1 MTLEEA
7 IDESITKILEI
18 NPDLTYT
25 EVYELCSDYLLKFNK
40 PTKEETKIKSLKKYL
55 SKFFEIDLF
64 ADEEPK
70 LEDIQLSM
78 SPLQS
83 IPKQYFQER
92 SWAKKDYIIKIHHL
106 DKQIWKTILFDD
118 ANLQLRF
125 GDEVALIW
133 KNGSWKSTLLK
144 MLIWKEES
152 WFWMIEIAD
161 WVKIWYLSQ
170 DLFWANDEHTVEEEM
185 RTCFPDIKLAM
196 ERLEEI
202 EKLLSMSSW
211 VQEPHP
217 APLLIGEGSHGV
229 VGEVSAQDSSSQA
242 PQNDSLLSSWT
253 QWRILGEEKNIQ
265 DYHSLL
271 EEKEKL
277 QDFLRKENGYQK
289 RWMQIEILKY
299 FWFSKAMLNFKI
311 KQLSWWEQTKL
322 QITRFLIQEVDLLL
336 LDEPTNH
343 LDIEWIFFLQRFC
356 ELWWKTLICISHDK
370 KFLNSCFNRV
380 VEISQRKLH
389 LYEWNY
395 SDYLRQ
401 KEKNLE
407 IQHKNYVAQQKYLQ
421 QQEKFITKFRYKSS
435 KAAQV
440 QSRIKML
447 DKLER
452 VEAPETESDPKKIN
466 FKLSQRL
473 PNLIMQIEWLIVWY
487 PWKELVT
494 LPNKIEITKEMH
506 IWIIWKNWIWKTT
519 LIKTILWQLQPLHWS
534 VKVHPDLR
542 IGSYSQVFDDLHPN
556 DTVIEA
562 VMWVGISYQDARA
575 FLWTLKID
583 VEKMDHKVSS
593 LSWWEMAKVAVTKML
608 LQKPHIIIMDE
619 PTNHL
624 DLGSKETIKM
634 MLEWFNWVTLIVS
647 HDRDFLEGTSNM
659 LWWIWDNRLTVFH
672 DLQRGFQELESSCR
686 KW

>member
-1 MTLEEA
+1 MTLEEV
-7 IDESITKILEI
+7 IDESITKILEL
-18 NPDLTYT
+18 NPDLTYA

-55 SKFFEIDLF
+55 GKFFEIDLF

-70 LEDIQLSM
+70 LEDIQPSM

-92 SWAKKDYIIKIHHL
+92 SRAKKDYIIKIHHL

-125 GDEVALIW
+125 WDEVALIW
-133 KNGSWKSTLLK
+133 KNGSGKSTLLK

-152 WFWMIEIAD
+152 GFWMIEIAD

-202 EKLLSMSSW
+202 EKLLINEQSD
-211 VQEPHP
+211 HHT
-217 APLLIGEGSHGV
+217 LI
-229 VGEVSAQDSSSQA
+229 
-242 PQNDSLLSSWT
+242 
-253 QWRILGEEKNIQ
+253 EEQ
-265 DYHSLL
+265 R
-271 EEKEKL
+271 KL

-322 QITRFLIQEVDLLL
+322 QIAKFLIQEVDLLL

-380 VEISQRKLH
+380 VEISQKKLH

-421 QQEKFITKFRYKSS
+421 QQEAFITRFRYKAT

-447 DKLER
+447 DKIER
-452 VEAPETESDPKKIN
+452 IEAPEIESDPKKIN

-473 PNLIMQIEWLIVWY
+473 PNLIMQIEWLTVWY

-542 IGSYSQVFDDLHPN
+542 IGSYSQVFDDLRPE

-608 LQKPHIIIMDE
+608 LRKPHIIIMDE

-634 MLEWFNWVTLIVS
+634 MLQWFNWVTLIVS
-647 HDRDFLEGTSNM
+647 HDRDFLEWTSNM
-659 LWWIWDNRLTVFH
+659 LWWIWDKRLIVFH
-672 DLQRGFQELESSCR
+672 DLQRGFQELESSCW
-686 KW
+686 KG

>member
-7 IDESITKILEI
+7 IDESITKILEL
-18 NPDLTYT
+18 NPDLTYA

-55 SKFFEIDLF
+55 GKFFEIDLF
-64 ADEEPK
+64 VDEEPK
-70 LEDIQLSM
+70 LEEIQPSM

-92 SWAKKDYIIKIHHL
+92 SRAKKDYIIKIHHL

-125 GDEVALIW
+125 WDEVALIW
-133 KNGSWKSTLLK
+133 KNWSGKSTLLK

-152 WFWMIEIAD
+152 GFWMIEIAN

-185 RTCFPDIKLAM
+185 KTCFPDIKLAM

-202 EKLLSMSSW
+202 EKLLTDWESD
-211 VQEPHP
+211 HH
-217 APLLIGEGSHGV
+217 ALI
-229 VGEVSAQDSSSQA
+229 
-242 PQNDSLLSSWT
+242 
-253 QWRILGEEKNIQ
+253 EEQ
-265 DYHSLL
+265 T
-271 EEKEKL
+271 KL
-277 QDFLRKENGYQK
+277 QDWLRKENGYQK

-322 QITRFLIQEVDLLL
+322 QIAKFLIQEVDLLL

-380 VEISQRKLH
+380 VEISQKKLH

-421 QQEKFITKFRYKSS
+421 QQEAFITKFRYKAS

-447 DKLER
+447 NKLDR
-452 VEAPETESDPKKIN
+452 VEAPEIESGLKKIN

-473 PNLIMQIEWLIVWY
+473 PNLIMQIEWLTVWY

-519 LIKTILWQLQPLHWS
+519 LIKTILGELQPLHWS
-534 VKVHPDLR
+534 VKVHPDLC

-634 MLEWFNWVTLIVS
+634 MLQWFNGVTLIVS
-647 HDRDFLEGTSNM
+647 HDRDFLEWTSNM
-659 LWWIWDNRLTVFH
+659 LWWIWNNRLTVFH
-672 DLQRGFQELESSCR
+672 DLQRWFQELESSCW

>member
-7 IDESITKILEI
+7 IDESITKILEL
-18 NPDLTYT
+18 NPDLTYA
-25 EVYELCSDYLLKFNK
+25 EVYELCSEYLLKFNK

-55 SKFFEIDLF
+55 GKFFEIDLF
-64 ADEEPK
+64 ADEEFK
-70 LEDIQLSM
+70 LEDIQPSM

-133 KNGSWKSTLLK
+133 KNGSGKSTLLK

-152 WFWMIEIAD
+152 WFWMIEIAS
-161 WVKIWYLSQ
+161 WVKIGYLSQ

-185 RTCFPDIKLAM
+185 KTCFPDVKLAM
-196 ERLEEI
+196 ERLGEI
-202 EKLLSMSSW
+202 EKLLVDGESD
-211 VQEPHP
+211 HH
-217 APLLIGEGSHGV
+217 ALI
-229 VGEVSAQDSSSQA
+229 
-242 PQNDSLLSSWT
+242 
-253 QWRILGEEKNIQ
+253 EEQ
-265 DYHSLL
+265 S
-271 EEKEKL
+271 KL
-277 QDFLRKENGYQK
+277 QDRLRKENGYQK

-322 QITRFLIQEVDLLL
+322 QIAKFLIQEVDLLL

-380 VEISQRKLH
+380 VEISQKKLY

-421 QQEKFITKFRYKSS
+421 QQEAFITKFRYKAS

-452 VEAPETESDPKKIN
+452 VEAPEIESDPKKIN

-473 PNLIMQIEWLIVWY
+473 PNLIMQIEWLTVWY
-487 PWKELVT
+487 LWKELVT

-556 DTVIEA
+556 DTVIDA
-562 VMWVGISYQDARA
+562 VMWVWISYQDARA

-593 LSWWEMAKVAVTKML
+593 LSWWEMAKVAVTRML

-634 MLEWFNWVTLIVS
+634 MLQWFNGVTLIVS
-647 HDRDFLEGTSNM
+647 HDRDFLEWTSNM
-659 LWWIWDNRLTVFH
+659 LWWIWNNRLTVFH
-672 DLQRGFQELESSCR
+672 DLQRWFQELESSCW
-686 KW
+686 KV

>member
-7 IDESITKILEI
+7 IDQSITEILKS
-18 NPDLTYT
+18 NPDLTYA

-70 LEDIQLSM
+70 LEDIQPSM

-92 SWAKKDYIIKIHHL
+92 SRAKKDYIIKIHHL

-133 KNGSWKSTLLK
+133 KNWSWKSTLLK
-144 MLIWKEES
+144 MLIWKEEA
-152 WFWMIEIAD
+152 WYWMIEIAN

-170 DLFWANDEHTVEEEM
+170 DLYRANDEHTVEEEM
-185 RTCFPDIKLAM
+185 KTCFPDIKLAM

-202 EKLLSMSSW
+202 DKLLKDNN
-211 VQEPHP
+211 VDHHT
-217 APLLIGEGSHGV
+217 LI
-229 VGEVSAQDSSSQA
+229 
-242 PQNDSLLSSWT
+242 
-253 QWRILGEEKNIQ
+253 EEQ
-265 DYHSLL
+265 T
-271 EEKEKL
+271 KL
-277 QDFLRKENGYQK
+277 QDQLRKENGYQK

-322 QITRFLIQEVDLLL
+322 QIAKFLIQEVDLLL

-380 VEISQRKLH
+380 VEISQKKLN

-401 KEKNLE
+401 KEKNIE

-421 QQEKFITKFRYKSS
+421 QQEAFITKFRYKAS

-447 DKLER
+447 DRIEKI
-452 VEAPETESDPKKIN
+452 EAPENESAPKKIN

-473 PNLIMQIEWLIVWY
+473 PNLIMQIEWLTVWY

-519 LIKTILWQLQPLHWS
+519 LIKTILGELQPLHWS
-534 VKVHPDLR
+534 VKVHPELR
-542 IGSYSQVFDDLHPN
+542 IGSYSQVFEDLHPT

-562 VMWVGISYQDARA
+562 IMWTWISYQDARA
-575 FLWTLKID
+575 FLWALQID

-593 LSWWEMAKVAVTKML
+593 LSWWEMAKVALTKML
-608 LQKPHIIIMDE
+608 LQRPHVIIMDE

-624 DLGSKETIKM
+624 DLWSKETIKM
-634 MLEWFNWVTLIVS
+634 MLQWFNGVTLIVS
-647 HDRDFLEGTSNM
+647 HDRDFLEWTSNM
-659 LWWIWDNRLTVFH
+659 LRWIRDNRLTVFH
-672 DLQRGFQELESSCR
+672 DLQKWFQELENSCR

>member
-1 MTLEEA
+1 MTLEEV
-7 IDESITKILEI
+7 IDQSITKILEI
-18 NPDLTYT
+18 NPDLTYA

-40 PTKEETKIKSLKKYL
+40 PTKEGTKIKSLKKYL

-64 ADEEPK
+64 AGEEPK
-70 LEDIQLSM
+70 FEDVQTSI

-133 KNGSWKSTLLK
+133 KNGSGKSTLLK

-152 WFWMIEIAD
+152 WYWMIEIAN
-161 WVKIWYLSQ
+161 WVKIGYLSQ
-170 DLFWANDEHTVEEEM
+170 DLFWANDEHTLEEEM
-185 RTCFPDIKLAM
+185 KTCFPDIKLAM

-202 EKLLSMSSW
+202 EKLLLDSASD
-211 VQEPHP
+211 HH
-217 APLLIGEGSHGV
+217 ALI
-229 VGEVSAQDSSSQA
+229 
-242 PQNDSLLSSWT
+242 
-253 QWRILGEEKNIQ
+253 EE
-265 DYHSLL
+265 
-271 EEKEKL
+271 ETKL
-277 QDFLRKENGYQK
+277 QGRLRKENGYQK

-322 QITRFLIQEVDLLL
+322 QIAKFLIQEVDLLL

-380 VEISQRKLH
+380 VEISQKKLN

-401 KEKNLE
+401 KEKNVE

-421 QQEKFITKFRYKSS
+421 QQEAFITKFRYKAS

-447 DKLER
+447 DKLDR
-452 VEAPETESDPKKIN
+452 IEAPENESAPKKIN

-473 PNLIMQIEWLIVWY
+473 PNLIMQIEWLTVWY

-519 LIKTILWQLQPLHWS
+519 LIKTILWEIQPLHWS
-534 VKVHPDLR
+534 IKIHPELR
-542 IGSYSQVFDDLHPN
+542 VWSYSQVFEDLHPT

-562 VMWVGISYQDARA
+562 IMWTWISYQDARA
-575 FLWTLKID
+575 FLWALQID

-593 LSWWEMAKVAVTKML
+593 LSWGEMAKVALTKML
-608 LQKPHIIIMDE
+608 LKRPHVIIMDE

-624 DLGSKETIKM
+624 DLWSKETIKM
-634 MLEWFNWVTLIVS
+634 MLQWFNGVTLIVS
-647 HDRDFLEGTSNM
+647 HDRDFLEWTSNM
-659 LWWIWDNRLTVFH
+659 LWWIWDNHLMVFH
-672 DLQRGFQELESSCR
+672 DLQRWFQELENSCW

>member
-1 MTLEEA
+1 MILEEA
-7 IDESITKILEI
+7 IDESITKILEL
-18 NPDLTYT
+18 NPDLTYA
-25 EVYELCSDYLLKFNK
+25 EVYGLCSDYLLKFNK

-55 SKFFEIDLF
+55 GKFFEIDLF
-64 ADEEPK
+64 TDEEPK
-70 LEDIQLSM
+70 LEDMQPSM

-92 SWAKKDYIIKIHHL
+92 SRAKKDYIIKIHHL

-125 GDEVALIW
+125 WDEVALIW
-133 KNGSWKSTLLK
+133 KNGSGKSTLLK

-152 WFWMIEIAD
+152 WFWMIEIAN

-170 DLFWANDEHTVEEEM
+170 DLFRANDEHTVEEEM
-185 RTCFPDIKLAM
+185 KTCFPDIKLAM

-202 EKLLSMSSW
+202 KQLLTDGESD
-211 VQEPHP
+211 HH
-217 APLLIGEGSHGV
+217 ALIGE
-229 VGEVSAQDSSSQA
+229 Q
-242 PQNDSLLSSWT
+242 T
-253 QWRILGEEKNIQ
+253 
-265 DYHSLL
+265 
-271 EEKEKL
+271 KL
-277 QDFLRKENGYQK
+277 QDRLRKENGYQK
-289 RWMQIEILKY
+289 RWMQVEILKY
-299 FWFSKAMLNFKI
+299 FWFSKSMLNFKI

-322 QITRFLIQEVDLLL
+322 QIAKFLIQEVDLLL

-380 VEISQRKLH
+380 VEISQKKLH

-395 SDYLRQ
+395 SDYLHQ

-421 QQEKFITKFRYKSS
+421 QQEAFITKFRYKAS

-447 DKLER
+447 DKLDR

-473 PNLIMQIEWLIVWY
+473 PNLIMQIEWLTVWY

-562 VMWVGISYQDARA
+562 VMWVWISYQDARA
-575 FLWTLKID
+575 FLGTLKID

-634 MLEWFNWVTLIVS
+634 MLQWFNGVTLIVS
-647 HDRDFLEGTSNM
+647 HDRDFLEWTSNM

-672 DLQRGFQELESSCR
+672 DLQRWFQELESSCW
-686 KW
+686 KG

>member
-7 IDESITKILEI
+7 IDESITKILEL
-18 NPDLTYT
+18 NPDLTYA
-25 EVYELCSDYLLKFNK
+25 EVYELCSEYLLKFNK

-55 SKFFEIDLF
+55 GKFFEIDLF

-70 LEDIQLSM
+70 LEDIQPSM

-152 WFWMIEIAD
+152 GFWMIEIAN

-170 DLFWANDEHTVEEEM
+170 ELFRANDEHTVEEEM
-185 RTCFPDIKLAM
+185 KTCFPDIKLAM

-202 EKLLSMSSW
+202 EKLLTNSESD
-211 VQEPHP
+211 HH
-217 APLLIGEGSHGV
+217 ALI
-229 VGEVSAQDSSSQA
+229 
-242 PQNDSLLSSWT
+242 
-253 QWRILGEEKNIQ
+253 EEQ
-265 DYHSLL
+265 S
-271 EEKEKL
+271 KL
-277 QDFLRKENGYQK
+277 QDRLRKENGYQK

-322 QITRFLIQEVDLLL
+322 QIAKFLIQEVDLLL

-380 VEISQRKLH
+380 VEISQKKLH

-421 QQEKFITKFRYKSS
+421 QQEAFITKFRYKAS

-447 DKLER
+447 DKLEK

-473 PNLIMQIEWLIVWY
+473 PNLIMQIEWLTVWY

-519 LIKTILWQLQPLHWS
+519 LVKTILWDLQPLHWS

-556 DTVIEA
+556 DTVIDA
-562 VMWVGISYQDARA
+562 VMWIWISYQDARA

-634 MLEWFNWVTLIVS
+634 MLQWFNGVTLIVS
-647 HDRDFLEGTSNM
+647 HDRDFLEWTSNM
-659 LWWIWDNRLTVFH
+659 LRWIWDNRLTVFH
-672 DLQRGFQELESSCR
+672 DLQRWFQELESSCW

>member
-7 IDESITKILEI
+7 IDQSITQILEL
-18 NPDLTYT
+18 NPDLTYA

-55 SKFFEIDLF
+55 SKFFELDLF
-64 ADEEPK
+64 ANDEPK
-70 LEDIQLSM
+70 LEDIQPSK

-133 KNGSWKSTLLK
+133 KNGSGKSTLLK

-152 WFWMIEIAD
+152 GFWMIEIAD
-161 WVKIWYLSQ
+161 WVKIGYLSQ

-185 RTCFPDIKLAM
+185 KTCFPGIKLAM
-196 ERLEEI
+196 ERLDEI
-202 EKLLSMSSW
+202 GKLLSDEQSD
-211 VQEPHP
+211 HH
-217 APLLIGEGSHGV
+217 ALIE
-229 VGEVSAQDSSSQA
+229 E
-242 PQNDSLLSSWT
+242 QN
-253 QWRILGEEKNIQ
+253 
-265 DYHSLL
+265 
-271 EEKEKL
+271 KL

-299 FWFSKAMLNFKI
+299 FWFSKAMLKFRI

-322 QITRFLIQEVDLLL
+322 QIAKFLIQEVDLLL

-380 VEISQRKLH
+380 VEISQKKLH

-421 QQEKFITKFRYKSS
+421 QQEAFITRFRYKAT

-447 DKLER
+447 DKIER
-452 VEAPETESDPKKIN
+452 IEAPEIESDPKKIN

-634 MLEWFNWVTLIVS
+634 MLEWFNGVTLIVS
-647 HDRDFLEGTSNM
+647 HDRDFLEWTSNM
-659 LWWIWDNRLTVFH
+659 LWWIWNKRLTVFH
-672 DLQRGFQELESSCR
+672 DLQRGFQELESSCW

>member
-7 IDESITKILEI
+7 IDESITKILEL
-18 NPDLTYT
+18 NPDLTYA
-25 EVYELCSDYLLKFNK
+25 EVYELCSEYLLKFNK

-55 SKFFEIDLF
+55 GKFFEVDLF
-64 ADEEPK
+64 MDEESK
-70 LEDIQLSM
+70 LEDIQPNM

-133 KNGSWKSTLLK
+133 KNGSGKSTLLK

-152 WFWMIEIAD
+152 GFWMIEIAS

-170 DLFWANDEHTVEEEM
+170 DLFRANDDHTVEEEM
-185 RTCFPDIKLAM
+185 KTCFPDIKLAM

-202 EKLLSMSSW
+202 ENLLVDGESD
-211 VQEPHP
+211 HH
-217 APLLIGEGSHGV
+217 ALI
-229 VGEVSAQDSSSQA
+229 
-242 PQNDSLLSSWT
+242 
-253 QWRILGEEKNIQ
+253 EEQI
-265 DYHSLL
+265 
-271 EEKEKL
+271 KL
-277 QDFLRKENGYQK
+277 QDWLRKENGYQK

-299 FWFSKAMLNFKI
+299 FWFSKSMLKFKI
-311 KQLSWWEQTKL
+311 KQLSWWEQTKF
-322 QITRFLIQEVDLLL
+322 QIAKFLIQEVDLLL

-380 VEISQRKLH
+380 VEISQKKLH

-421 QQEKFITKFRYKSS
+421 QQEKFITKFRYKAS

-452 VEAPETESDPKKIN
+452 VEAPEIESDPKKIN

-473 PNLIMQIEWLIVWY
+473 PNLIMQIEWLTVWY

-519 LIKTILWQLQPLHWS
+519 LIKTILWELQPLHWS

-542 IGSYSQVFDDLHPN
+542 IGSYSQVFDDLRPN

-562 VMWVGISYQDARA
+562 VMWVWISYQDARA

-593 LSWWEMAKVAVTKML
+593 LSWGEMAKVAVTKML
-608 LQKPHIIIMDE
+608 LQRPHIIIMDE

-634 MLEWFNWVTLIVS
+634 MLQWFNGVTLIVS
-647 HDRDFLEGTSNM
+647 HDRDFLEWTSNM
-659 LWWIWDNRLTVFH
+659 LRWIWNNRLTVFH
-672 DLQRGFQELESSCR
+672 DLQKWFQELESSCR
-686 KW
+686 KG

>member
-7 IDESITKILEI
+7 IDESITKILEL
-18 NPDLTYT
+18 NPDLTYA

-55 SKFFEIDLF
+55 SKFFEVDLF

-70 LEDIQLSM
+70 LEDIQPSM

-92 SWAKKDYIIKIHHL
+92 SRAKKDYIIKIHHL

-133 KNGSWKSTLLK
+133 KNGSGKSTFLK

-152 WFWMIEIAD
+152 GFWMIEIAN

-185 RTCFPDIKLAM
+185 KTCFPDIKLAM
-196 ERLEEI
+196 ERLDEI
-202 EKLLSMSSW
+202 EKLLVDEQSD
-211 VQEPHP
+211 HH
-217 APLLIGEGSHGV
+217 ALIE
-229 VGEVSAQDSSSQA
+229 E
-242 PQNDSLLSSWT
+242 QN
-253 QWRILGEEKNIQ
+253 
-265 DYHSLL
+265 
-271 EEKEKL
+271 KL
-277 QDFLRKENGYQK
+277 QDYLRKENGYQK

-322 QITRFLIQEVDLLL
+322 QIAKFLIQEVDLLL

-380 VEISQRKLH
+380 VEISQKKLN

-401 KEKNLE
+401 KEKNIE

-421 QQEKFITKFRYKSS
+421 QQEAFITKFRYKAS

-447 DKLER
+447 DRIEKIE
-452 VEAPETESDPKKIN
+452 EPENESAPKKIN

-473 PNLIMQIEWLIVWY
+473 PNLIMQIEWLTVWY
-487 PWKELVT
+487 PWKGLVT
-494 LPNKIEITKEMH
+494 LPNKIEITK
-506 IWIIWKNWIWKTT
+506 
-519 LIKTILWQLQPLHWS
+519 
-534 VKVHPDLR
+534 
-542 IGSYSQVFDDLHPN
+542 
-556 DTVIEA
+556 
-562 VMWVGISYQDARA
+562 
-575 FLWTLKID
+575 
-583 VEKMDHKVSS
+583 
-593 LSWWEMAKVAVTKML
+593 
-608 LQKPHIIIMDE
+608 
-619 PTNHL
+619 
-624 DLGSKETIKM
+624 
-634 MLEWFNWVTLIVS
+634 
-647 HDRDFLEGTSNM
+647 
-659 LWWIWDNRLTVFH
+659 
-672 DLQRGFQELESSCR
+672 
-686 KW
+686 

>member
-7 IDESITKILEI
+7 IDESITKILEL
-18 NPDLTYT
+18 NWDLTYA
-25 EVYELCSDYLLKFNK
+25 EVYELCADYLLKFNK

-55 SKFFEIDLF
+55 GKFFEIDLF
-64 ADEEPK
+64 ADDEPN
-70 LEDIQLSM
+70 LEDIQPNI

-92 SWAKKDYIIKIHHL
+92 VSAKKDYIIKIHHL

-133 KNGSWKSTLLK
+133 KNGSWKSTFLK

-152 WFWMIEIAD
+152 GFWMIEIAD

-170 DLFWANDEHTVEEEM
+170 ELFRANDEHTVEEEM
-185 RTCFPDIKLAM
+185 KTCFPDIKLAM
-196 ERLEEI
+196 ERLEET
-202 EKLLSMSSW
+202 EKLLDDKPPFDKGGAEW
-211 VQEPHP
+211 NE
-217 APLLIGEGSHGV
+217 AEGY
-229 VGEVSAQDSSSQA
+229 DSSLNI
-242 PQNDSLLSSWT
+242 PPLSPLAEGG
-253 QWRILGEEKNIQ
+253 QK

-271 EEKEKL
+271 GEKEKI
-277 QDFLRKENGYQK
+277 QDWLRKENGYQK

-322 QITRFLIQEVDLLL
+322 QIAKFLVQEVDLLL

-356 ELWWKTLICISHDK
+356 ELRGKTLICISHDK

-380 VEISQRKLH
+380 VEISQKKLH

-401 KEKNLE
+401 KEKNIE

-421 QQEKFITKFRYKSS
+421 QQEAFITKFRYKAS

-452 VEAPETESDPKKIN
+452 VEAPENESAPKKIN

-519 LIKTILWQLQPLHWS
+519 LIKTILGQISPLHWS
-534 VKVHPDLR
+534 VKIHPELR
-542 IGSYSQVFDDLHPN
+542 VGSYSQVFDDLHPN
-556 DTVIEA
+556 DSVIDA
-562 VMWVGISYQDARA
+562 IMWTGISYQDARA
-575 FLWTLKID
+575 FLWALQID
-583 VEKMDHKVSS
+583 VEKMNHKVSS
-593 LSWWEMAKVAVTKML
+593 LSWWEMAKVALTKML

-634 MLEWFNWVTLIVS
+634 MLEWFNGVTLIVS
-647 HDRDFLEGTSNM
+647 HDRDFLEWTSNM

-672 DLQRGFQELESSCR
+672 DLQRGFQELESSCW
-686 KW
+686 KGGIF

>member
-1 MTLEEA
+1 MTLEEV
-7 IDESITKILEI
+7 IDESITKILEL
-18 NPDLTYT
+18 NPDLTYA

-55 SKFFEIDLF
+55 GKFFEIDLF
-64 ADEEPK
+64 ADEELK
-70 LEDIQLSM
+70 LEDIQPSM

-92 SWAKKDYIIKIHHL
+92 SRAKKDYIIKIHHL

-125 GDEVALIW
+125 WDEVALIW

-152 WFWMIEIAD
+152 GFWMIEIAD

-170 DLFWANDEHTVEEEM
+170 DLFRANDEHTVEEEM
-185 RTCFPDIKLAM
+185 KTCFPDIKLAM
-196 ERLEEI
+196 KRLEEI
-202 EKLLSMSSW
+202 EKLLTDGESDH
-211 VQEPHP
+211 Q
-217 APLLIGEGSHGV
+217 ALIE
-229 VGEVSAQDSSSQA
+229 E
-242 PQNDSLLSSWT
+242 QN
-253 QWRILGEEKNIQ
+253 
-265 DYHSLL
+265 
-271 EEKEKL
+271 KL

-322 QITRFLIQEVDLLL
+322 QIAKFLIQEVDLLL

-380 VEISQRKLH
+380 VEISQKKLH

-473 PNLIMQIEWLIVWY
+473 PNLIMQIEWLTVWY

-593 LSWWEMAKVAVTKML
+593 LSWGEMAKVAVTKML

-634 MLEWFNWVTLIVS
+634 MLQWFNWVTLIVS
-647 HDRDFLEGTSNM
+647 HDRDFLEWTSNM
-659 LWWIWDNRLTVFH
+659 LWWIWDNRLTVFYFFFYMFCF
-672 DLQRGFQELESSCR
+672 RSFFNESNPNISFSISVIFIVNFVFYSYIAFEISNIR
-686 KW
+686 SWFYGE

>member
-1 MTLEEA
+1 MTLEEV

-55 SKFFEIDLF
+55 SKFFEVDLF
-64 ADEEPK
+64 ADDEPK
-70 LEDIQLSM
+70 FEDAQLSM

-125 GDEVALIW
+125 WDEVALIW

-152 WFWMIEIAD
+152 WYWMIEIANG
-161 WVKIWYLSQ
+161 VKIWYLSQ

-185 RTCFPDIKLAM
+185 KTCFPDIKLAM

-202 EKLLSMSSW
+202 EKLLVDNESD
-211 VQEPHP
+211 HH
-217 APLLIGEGSHGV
+217 ALIE
-229 VGEVSAQDSSSQA
+229 EQA
-242 PQNDSLLSSWT
+242 
-253 QWRILGEEKNIQ
+253 
-265 DYHSLL
+265 
-271 EEKEKL
+271 KL
-277 QDFLRKENGYQK
+277 QDWLRKENGYQK
-289 RWMQIEILKY
+289 WWMQIEILKY

-311 KQLSWWEQTKL
+311 KQLSWGEQTKL
-322 QITRFLIQEVDLLL
+322 QIAKFLIQEVDLLL

-380 VEISQRKLH
+380 VEISQKKLN

-401 KEKNLE
+401 KEKNIE

-421 QQEKFITKFRYKSS
+421 QQEAFITRFRYKAS

-447 DKLER
+447 DKLDRIE
-452 VEAPETESDPKKIN
+452 VPENESAPKKIN

-473 PNLIMQIEWLIVWY
+473 PNLIMQIEWLTVWY
-487 PWKELVT
+487 SWKELVT

-519 LIKTILWQLQPLHWS
+519 LIKTILGELQPLHWS
-534 VKVHPDLR
+534 IKIHPEIR
-542 IGSYSQVFDDLHPN
+542 VWSYSQVFEDLHPT

-562 VMWVGISYQDARA
+562 IMWTWISYQDARG
-575 FLWTLKID
+575 FLWALQID

-593 LSWWEMAKVAVTKML
+593 LSWWEMAKVALTKML
-608 LQKPHIIIMDE
+608 LQKPHVIIMDE

-624 DLGSKETIKM
+624 DLWSKETIKM
-634 MLEWFNWVTLIVS
+634 MLQWFNGVTLIVS
-647 HDRDFLEGTSNM
+647 HDRDFLEWTSNM

-672 DLQRGFQELESSCR
+672 DLQRWFQELESSCW

>member
-1 MTLEEA
+1 MTIEEV

-18 NPDLTYT
+18 NPDLTYA

-55 SKFFEIDLF
+55 GKFFEIDLF
-64 ADEEPK
+64 VDEEPK
-70 LEDIQLSM
+70 LEDIQPSM

-92 SWAKKDYIIKIHHL
+92 SRAKKDYIIKIHHL

-133 KNGSWKSTLLK
+133 KNWSWKSTLLK

-152 WFWMIEIAD
+152 GFWMIEIAD

-170 DLFWANDEHTVEEEM
+170 DLFRANDEHTVEEEM
-185 RTCFPDIKLAM
+185 KTCFPDIKLAM
-196 ERLEEI
+196 ERLQEI
-202 EKLLSMSSW
+202 EKLLLDSDSD
-211 VQEPHP
+211 HH
-217 APLLIGEGSHGV
+217 ALIE
-229 VGEVSAQDSSSQA
+229 EQA
-242 PQNDSLLSSWT
+242 
-253 QWRILGEEKNIQ
+253 
-265 DYHSLL
+265 
-271 EEKEKL
+271 KL
-277 QDFLRKENGYQK
+277 QDQLRKENGYQK

-322 QITRFLIQEVDLLL
+322 QIAKFLIQEVDLLL

-370 KFLNSCFNRV
+370 KF
-380 VEISQRKLH
+380 
-389 LYEWNY
+389 YEWNY

-401 KEKNLE
+401 KEKKLE

-447 DKLER
+447 DNLER
-452 VEAPETESDPKKIN
+452 VEAPETETDPKKIN

-473 PNLIMQIEWLIVWY
+473 PNLIMQIEWLTVWY
-487 PWKELVT
+487 PGKELVT

-519 LIKTILWQLQPLHWS
+519 LIKTILWQLQPLHWL

-593 LSWWEMAKVAVTKML
+593 LSWGEMAKVAVTKML

-634 MLEWFNWVTLIVS
+634 MLQWFNWVTLIVS
-647 HDRDFLEGTSNM
+647 HDRDFLEWTSNM
-659 LWWIWDNRLTVFH
+659 LWWMWDNRLTVFH
-672 DLQRGFQELESSCR
+672 DLHRWFQELESSCR
-686 KW
+686 KG

>member
-7 IDESITKILEI
+7 IDESITKILEL
-18 NPDLTYT
+18 NPDLTYA
-25 EVYELCSDYLLKFNK
+25 EVYELCSEYLLKFNK

-55 SKFFEIDLF
+55 GKFFEVDLF
-64 ADEEPK
+64 MDEESK
-70 LEDIQLSM
+70 LEDIQPNM

-133 KNGSWKSTLLK
+133 KNGSGKSTLLK

-152 WFWMIEIAD
+152 GFWMIEIAS

-170 DLFWANDEHTVEEEM
+170 DLFRANDDHTVEEEM
-185 RTCFPDIKLAM
+185 KTCFPDIKLAM

-202 EKLLSMSSW
+202 ENLLVDGESD
-211 VQEPHP
+211 HH
-217 APLLIGEGSHGV
+217 ALI
-229 VGEVSAQDSSSQA
+229 
-242 PQNDSLLSSWT
+242 
-253 QWRILGEEKNIQ
+253 EEQI
-265 DYHSLL
+265 
-271 EEKEKL
+271 KL
-277 QDFLRKENGYQK
+277 QDWLRKENGYQK

-299 FWFSKAMLNFKI
+299 FWFSKSMLKFKI

-322 QITRFLIQEVDLLL
+322 QIAKFLIQEVDLLL

-380 VEISQRKLH
+380 VEISQKKLH

-452 VEAPETESDPKKIN
+452 VEAPEVESDPKKIN

-473 PNLIMQIEWLIVWY
+473 PNLIMQIEWLTVWY

-519 LIKTILWQLQPLHWS
+519 LVKTILGQIAPLHWS
-534 VKVHPDLR
+534 IKVHPDLR
-542 IGSYSQVFDDLHPN
+542 IGSYSQVFDDLRPN

-583 VEKMDHKVSS
+583 VEKMNHKISS

-634 MLEWFNWVTLIVS
+634 MLAWFNGVTLIVS
-647 HDRDFLEGTSNM
+647 HDRDFLEWTSNM
-659 LWWIWDNRLTVFH
+659 LNM
-672 DLQRGFQELESSCR
+672 E
-686 KW
+686 

>member
-7 IDESITKILEI
+7 IDESITKILEL
-18 NPDLTYT
+18 NPDLTYA

-55 SKFFEIDLF
+55 SKFFEIDLLVS
-64 ADEEPK
+64 EELK
-70 LEDIQLSM
+70 FEDIQPSI

-133 KNGSWKSTLLK
+133 KNGSGKSTLLK

-185 RTCFPDIKLAM
+185 KTCFPDIKLAM

-202 EKLLSMSSW
+202 EKLLIDGKSD
-211 VQEPHP
+211 HH
-217 APLLIGEGSHGV
+217 ALIE
-229 VGEVSAQDSSSQA
+229 E
-242 PQNDSLLSSWT
+242 QN
-253 QWRILGEEKNIQ
+253 
-265 DYHSLL
+265 
-271 EEKEKL
+271 KL

-311 KQLSWWEQTKL
+311 KQLSWGEQTKL
-322 QITRFLIQEVDLLL
+322 QIAKFLIQEVDLLL

-380 VEISQRKLH
+380 VEISQKKLH

-395 SDYLRQ
+395 SNYLHQ

-473 PNLIMQIEWLIVWY
+473 PNLIMQIEWLTVWY
-487 PWKELVT
+487 PGKELVT

-519 LIKTILWQLQPLHWS
+519 LVKTILWQLQPLHWS

-562 VMWVGISYQDARA
+562 VMWVWISYQDARA

-634 MLEWFNWVTLIVS
+634 MLQWFNWVTLIVS
-647 HDRDFLEGTSNM
+647 HDRDFLEWTSNM

-672 DLQRGFQELESSCR
+672 DLQRWFQ
-686 KW
+686 

>member
-1 MTLEEA
+1 MTLEEV
-7 IDESITKILEI
+7 IDESITKILEL
-18 NPDLTYT
+18 NPDLTYA

-64 ADEEPK
+64 EDETPK
-70 LEDIQLSM
+70 LEDIQPNI

-106 DKQIWKTILFDD
+106 DKQIWKTVLFDD

-125 GDEVALIW
+125 WDEVALIW
-133 KNGSWKSTLLK
+133 KNWSGKSTFLK

-152 WFWMIEIAD
+152 WYGMIEIAN

-185 RTCFPDIKLAM
+185 KTCFPDIKLAM

-202 EKLLSMSSW
+202 EKLLLDSNSD
-211 VQEPHP
+211 HH
-217 APLLIGEGSHGV
+217 ALI
-229 VGEVSAQDSSSQA
+229 
-242 PQNDSLLSSWT
+242 
-253 QWRILGEEKNIQ
+253 EEQ
-265 DYHSLL
+265 TR
-271 EEKEKL
+271 L
-277 QDFLRKENGYQK
+277 QDWLRKENGYQK
-289 RWMQIEILKY
+289 RWMQVEILKY

-322 QITRFLIQEVDLLL
+322 QIAKFLIQEVDLLL

-380 VEISQRKLH
+380 VEISQKKLN

-401 KEKNLE
+401 KEKNIE
-407 IQHKNYVAQQKYLQ
+407 IQHKNFVAQQKYLQ
-421 QQEKFITKFRYKSS
+421 QQEAFITKFRYKAS

-447 DKLER
+447 DKLDR
-452 VEAPETESDPKKIN
+452 IEAPENESAPKKIN

-473 PNLIMQIEWLIVWY
+473 PNLIMQIEWLTVWY
-487 PWKELVT
+487 PWKELVN

-519 LIKTILWQLQPLHWS
+519 LIKTILWELQPLHWS
-534 VKVHPDLR
+534 VKIHPELR
-542 IGSYSQVFDDLHPN
+542 IWSYSQVFEDLHPM

-562 VMWVGISYQDARA
+562 IMWTWISYQDARA
-575 FLWTLKID
+575 FLWALQID

-593 LSWWEMAKVAVTKML
+593 LSWWEMAKVALTKML
-608 LQKPHIIIMDE
+608 LQKPHVIIMDE

-624 DLGSKETIKM
+624 DLWSKETIKM
-634 MLEWFNWVTLIVS
+634 MLQWFNGVTLIVS
-647 HDRDFLEGTSNM
+647 HDRDFLEWTSNM
-659 LWWIWDNRLTVFH
+659 LWWIWDNHLTVFH
-672 DLQRGFQELESSCR
+672 DLQRWFQELESSCW

>member
-7 IDESITKILEI
+7 IDESITKILEL

-70 LEDIQLSM
+70 LEDIQPSM

-92 SWAKKDYIIKIHHL
+92 SRAKKDYIIKIHHL

-133 KNGSWKSTLLK
+133 KNGSGKSTLLK

-152 WFWMIEIAD
+152 GFWMIEIAD

-185 RTCFPDIKLAM
+185 KTCFPDIKLAM
-196 ERLEEI
+196 ERLDEI
-202 EKLLSMSSW
+202 EKLLIDGESDHH
-211 VQEPHP
+211 V
-217 APLLIGEGSHGV
+217 LIE
-229 VGEVSAQDSSSQA
+229 E
-242 PQNDSLLSSWT
+242 QN
-253 QWRILGEEKNIQ
+253 
-265 DYHSLL
+265 
-271 EEKEKL
+271 KL

-299 FWFSKAMLNFKI
+299 FWFSKAMLNFRI

-322 QITRFLIQEVDLLL
+322 QIAKFLIQEVDLLL

-380 VEISQRKLH
+380 VEISQKKLH

-421 QQEKFITKFRYKSS
+421 QQEAFITKFRYKAS

-447 DKLER
+447 DKIER
-452 VEAPETESDPKKIN
+452 IEAPEIESDPKKIN

-473 PNLIMQIEWLIVWY
+473 PNLIMQIEWLTVWY

-519 LIKTILWQLQPLHWS
+519 LIKTILGQISPLHWS
-534 VKVHPDLR
+534 VKVHPELR

-593 LSWWEMAKVAVTKML
+593 LSWGEMAKVAVTKML

-647 HDRDFLEGTSNM
+647 HDRDFLEWTSNM

-672 DLQRGFQELESSCR
+672 DLQRGFQELESSCW

>member
-7 IDESITKILEI
+7 IDESITKILEL

-70 LEDIQLSM
+70 LEDIQPSM

-133 KNGSWKSTLLK
+133 KNGSGKSTLLK

-185 RTCFPDIKLAM
+185 KTCFPDIKLAM

-202 EKLLSMSSW
+202 EKLLIDGESD
-211 VQEPHP
+211 HH
-217 APLLIGEGSHGV
+217 ALIE
-229 VGEVSAQDSSSQA
+229 E
-242 PQNDSLLSSWT
+242 QN
-253 QWRILGEEKNIQ
+253 
-265 DYHSLL
+265 
-271 EEKEKL
+271 KL

-311 KQLSWWEQTKL
+311 KQLSWGEQTKL
-322 QITRFLIQEVDLLL
+322 QIAKFLIQEVDLLL

-380 VEISQRKLH
+380 VEISQKKLH

-473 PNLIMQIEWLIVWY
+473 PNLIMQIEWLTVWY
-487 PWKELVT
+487 PGKELVT

-519 LIKTILWQLQPLHWS
+519 LVKTILWQLQPLHWS

-562 VMWVGISYQDARA
+562 VMWVWISYQDARV

-634 MLEWFNWVTLIVS
+634 MLQWFNWVTLIVS
-647 HDRDFLEGTSNM
+647 HDRDFLEWTSNM

-672 DLQRGFQELESSCR
+672 DLQRWFQELESSCW
-686 KW
+686 KG

>member
-7 IDESITKILEI
+7 IDESITKILEL
-18 NPDLTYT
+18 NPDLTYA
-25 EVYELCSDYLLKFNK
+25 EVYELCSEYLLKFNK

-55 SKFFEIDLF
+55 GKFFEIDLF

-70 LEDIQLSM
+70 LEDIQPSM

-152 WFWMIEIAD
+152 GFWMIEIAN

-170 DLFWANDEHTVEEEM
+170 ELFRANDEHTVEEEM
-185 RTCFPDIKLAM
+185 KTCFPDIKLAM

-202 EKLLSMSSW
+202 EKLLTDGESD
-211 VQEPHP
+211 HH
-217 APLLIGEGSHGV
+217 ALI
-229 VGEVSAQDSSSQA
+229 
-242 PQNDSLLSSWT
+242 
-253 QWRILGEEKNIQ
+253 EEQ
-265 DYHSLL
+265 T
-271 EEKEKL
+271 KL
-277 QDFLRKENGYQK
+277 QDRLRKENGYQK

-322 QITRFLIQEVDLLL
+322 QIAKFLIQEVDLLL

-380 VEISQRKLH
+380 VEISQKKLH

-421 QQEKFITKFRYKSS
+421 QQEAFITKFRYKAS

-447 DKLER
+447 DKLEK

-473 PNLIMQIEWLIVWY
+473 PNLIMQIEWLTVWY

-519 LIKTILWQLQPLHWS
+519 LVKTILWDLQPLHWS

-556 DTVIEA
+556 DTVIDA
-562 VMWVGISYQDARA
+562 VMWIWISYQDARA

-634 MLEWFNWVTLIVS
+634 MLQWFNGVTLIVS
-647 HDRDFLEGTSNM
+647 HDRDFLEWTSNM

-672 DLQRGFQELESSCR
+672 DLQRWFQELESSCW
-686 KW
+686 KG

>member
-7 IDESITKILEI
+7 IDESITKILEA
-18 NPDLTYT
+18 NPDLTYA

-55 SKFFEIDLF
+55 GKFFEIDLF

-70 LEDIQLSM
+70 LEDIQPSM

-125 GDEVALIW
+125 WDEVALIW
-133 KNGSWKSTLLK
+133 KNGSGKSTLLK

-152 WFWMIEIAD
+152 GFWMIEIAS

-170 DLFWANDEHTVEEEM
+170 ELFWANDEHTVEEEM
-185 RTCFPDIKLAM
+185 KTCFPDIKLAM
-196 ERLEEI
+196 GRLGEI
-202 EKLLSMSSW
+202 EKLLVDGKSD
-211 VQEPHP
+211 HH
-217 APLLIGEGSHGV
+217 ALI
-229 VGEVSAQDSSSQA
+229 
-242 PQNDSLLSSWT
+242 
-253 QWRILGEEKNIQ
+253 EEQ
-265 DYHSLL
+265 S
-271 EEKEKL
+271 KL
-277 QDFLRKENGYQK
+277 QDRLRKENGYQK

-322 QITRFLIQEVDLLL
+322 QIAKFLIQEVDLLL

-380 VEISQRKLH
+380 VEISQKKLH

-407 IQHKNYVAQQKYLQ
+407 IQHKNYVAQQKYLK
-421 QQEKFITKFRYKSS
+421 QQEIFITKFRYKAS

-447 DKLER
+447 DKLDR

-473 PNLIMQIEWLIVWY
+473 PNLIMQIEWLTVWY

-556 DTVIEA
+556 DTVIDA

-634 MLEWFNWVTLIVS
+634 MLQWFNGVTLIVS
-647 HDRDFLEGTSNM
+647 HDRDFLEWTSNM

-672 DLQRGFQELESSCR
+672 DLQRWFQELESSCW
-686 KW
+686 KG

>member
-1 MTLEEA
+1 MNLEEA
-7 IDESITKILEI
+7 IDESITKILEL
-18 NPDLTYT
+18 NPDLTYAD
-25 EVYELCSDYLLKFNK
+25 VYELCSDYLLKFNK

-55 SKFFEIDLF
+55 GKFFEIDLF
-64 ADEEPK
+64 ANEEPK
-70 LEDIQLSM
+70 LEDIQPSM

-92 SWAKKDYIIKIHHL
+92 SRAKKDYIIKIHHL

-152 WFWMIEIAD
+152 GFWMIEIVD
-161 WVKIWYLSQ
+161 WVKIGYLSQ

-185 RTCFPDIKLAM
+185 KTCFPDIKLAM

-202 EKLLSMSSW
+202 ENILNQPLSPS
-211 VQEPHP
+211 
-217 APLLIGEGSHGV
+217 
-229 VGEVSAQDSSSQA
+229 DSSPNREQNFSPLWEGVSQS
-242 PQNDSLLSSWT
+242 DEGVT
-253 QWRILGEEKNIQ
+253 IQ
-265 DYHSLL
+265 KDYHSLL
-271 EEKEKL
+271 EERDRI
-277 QDFLRKENGYQK
+277 QDRLRKENGYQK

-322 QITRFLIQEVDLLL
+322 QIAKFLIQEVDLLL

-380 VEISQRKLH
+380 VEISQKKLH

-421 QQEKFITKFRYKSS
+421 QQEAFITRFRYKAT

-447 DKLER
+447 DKIER
-452 VEAPETESDPKKIN
+452 IEAPETESDPKKIN

-473 PNLIMQIEWLIVWY
+473 PNLIMQIEWLTVWY

-534 VKVHPDLR
+534 VKVHQDLR

-593 LSWWEMAKVAVTKML
+593 LSWGEMAKVAVTKML

-634 MLEWFNWVTLIVS
+634 MLQWFNGVTLIVS
-647 HDRDFLEGTSNM
+647 HDRDFLEWTSNM
-659 LWWIWDNRLTVFH
+659 LRWIWNNHLNVFH
-672 DLQRGFQELESSCR
+672 DLQRGFQELESSCW
-686 KW
+686 KG

>member
-7 IDESITKILEI
+7 IDESITKILEL
-18 NPDLTYT
+18 NPDLTYA
-25 EVYELCSDYLLKFNK
+25 EVYELCSEYLLKFNK

-55 SKFFEIDLF
+55 GKFFEVDLF
-64 ADEEPK
+64 MDEESK
-70 LEDIQLSM
+70 LEDIQPNM

-133 KNGSWKSTLLK
+133 KNGSGKSTLLK

-152 WFWMIEIAD
+152 GFWMIEIAS

-170 DLFWANDEHTVEEEM
+170 DLFRANDDHTVEEEM
-185 RTCFPDIKLAM
+185 KTCFPDIKLAM

-202 EKLLSMSSW
+202 ENLLVDGESD
-211 VQEPHP
+211 HH
-217 APLLIGEGSHGV
+217 ALI
-229 VGEVSAQDSSSQA
+229 
-242 PQNDSLLSSWT
+242 
-253 QWRILGEEKNIQ
+253 EEQI
-265 DYHSLL
+265 
-271 EEKEKL
+271 KL
-277 QDFLRKENGYQK
+277 QDWLRKENGYQK

-299 FWFSKAMLNFKI
+299 FWFSKSMLKFKI

-322 QITRFLIQEVDLLL
+322 QIAKFLIQEVDLLL

-380 VEISQRKLH
+380 VEISQKKLH

-421 QQEKFITKFRYKSS
+421 QQEKFITKFRYKAS

-452 VEAPETESDPKKIN
+452 VEAPEVESDPKKIN

-473 PNLIMQIEWLIVWY
+473 PNLIMQIEWLTVWY

-519 LIKTILWQLQPLHWS
+519 LIKTILWELQPLHWS

-542 IGSYSQVFDDLHPN
+542 IGSYSQVFDDLRPN

-562 VMWVGISYQDARA
+562 VMWVWISYQDARA

-593 LSWWEMAKVAVTKML
+593 LSWGEMAKVAVTKML
-608 LQKPHIIIMDE
+608 LQRPHIIIMDE

-634 MLEWFNWVTLIVS
+634 MLQWFNGVTLIVS
-647 HDRDFLEGTSNM
+647 HDRDFLEWTSNM
-659 LWWIWDNRLTVFH
+659 LRWIWNNRLTVFH
-672 DLQRGFQELESSCR
+672 DLQKWFQELESSCR
-686 KW
+686 KG

>member
-1 MTLEEA
+1 MTLEEV
-7 IDESITKILEI
+7 IDESITKILEL

-55 SKFFEIDLF
+55 GKFFEIDLF

-70 LEDIQLSM
+70 LEDIQHSI

-125 GDEVALIW
+125 WDEVALIW

-144 MLIWKEES
+144 MLIGKEES
-152 WFWMIEIAD
+152 WYGMIEID
-161 WVKIWYLSQ
+161 KDVKIWYLSQ
-170 DLFWANDEHTVEEEM
+170 DLFWANDEHTVEQEM
-185 RTCFPDIKLAM
+185 KTCFPDIKLAM

-202 EKLLSMSSW
+202 EKLLIDEKSD
-211 VQEPHP
+211 HH
-217 APLLIGEGSHGV
+217 ALIE
-229 VGEVSAQDSSSQA
+229 EQA
-242 PQNDSLLSSWT
+242 
-253 QWRILGEEKNIQ
+253 
-265 DYHSLL
+265 
-271 EEKEKL
+271 KL
-277 QDFLRKENGYQK
+277 QDWLRKENGYQK
-289 RWMQIEILKY
+289 WWMQIEILKY

-322 QITRFLIQEVDLLL
+322 QIAKFLIQEVDLLL

-380 VEISQRKLH
+380 VEISQKKLN

-401 KEKNLE
+401 KEKNVE

-421 QQEKFITKFRYKSS
+421 QQEAFITKFRYKAS

-447 DKLER
+447 DKLDR
-452 VEAPETESDPKKIN
+452 IEAPENESAPKKIN

-473 PNLIMQIEWLIVWY
+473 PNLIMQIEWLTVWY
-487 PWKELVT
+487 PWKELVS

-506 IWIIWKNWIWKTT
+506 IGIIWKNWIWKTT
-519 LIKTILWQLQPLHWS
+519 LIKTILGELQPLHWS
-534 VKVHPDLR
+534 VKVHPEIR
-542 IGSYSQVFDDLHPN
+542 VWSYSQVFEDLHPT
-556 DTVIEA
+556 DTIIEA
-562 VMWVGISYQDARA
+562 IMWTWISYQDARA
-575 FLWTLKID
+575 FLWALQID

-593 LSWWEMAKVAVTKML
+593 LSWWEMAKVALTKML
-608 LQKPHIIIMDE
+608 LRRPHVIIMDE

-624 DLGSKETIKM
+624 DLWSKETIKM
-634 MLEWFNWVTLIVS
+634 MLQWFNWVTLIVS
-647 HDRDFLEGTSNM
+647 HDRDFLEWTSNM
-659 LWWIWDNRLTVFH
+659 LWWIWDNHLTVFH
-672 DLQRGFQELESSCR
+672 DLQRGFQELEASCW

>member
-1 MTLEEA
+1 MALEEA
-7 IDESITKILEI
+7 IDESITKILEL
-18 NPDLTYT
+18 NPDLTYA
-25 EVYELCSDYLLKFNK
+25 EVYELCSEYLLKFNK

-55 SKFFEIDLF
+55 GKFFEVDLF
-64 ADEEPK
+64 MDEESK
-70 LEDIQLSM
+70 LEDIQPNM

-133 KNGSWKSTLLK
+133 KNGSGKSTLLK

-152 WFWMIEIAD
+152 GFWMIEIAS

-170 DLFWANDEHTVEEEM
+170 DLFRANDDHTVEEEM
-185 RTCFPDIKLAM
+185 KTCFPDIKLAM

-202 EKLLSMSSW
+202 ENLLVDGESD
-211 VQEPHP
+211 HH
-217 APLLIGEGSHGV
+217 ALI
-229 VGEVSAQDSSSQA
+229 
-242 PQNDSLLSSWT
+242 
-253 QWRILGEEKNIQ
+253 EEQI
-265 DYHSLL
+265 
-271 EEKEKL
+271 KL
-277 QDFLRKENGYQK
+277 QDWLRKENGYQK

-299 FWFSKAMLNFKI
+299 FWFSKSMLKFKI

-322 QITRFLIQEVDLLL
+322 QIAKFLIQEVDLLL

-380 VEISQRKLH
+380 VEISQKKLH

-421 QQEKFITKFRYKSS
+421 QQEKFITKFRYKAS

-452 VEAPETESDPKKIN
+452 VEAPEIESDPKKIN

-473 PNLIMQIEWLIVWY
+473 PNLIMQIEWLTVWY

-519 LIKTILWQLQPLHWS
+519 LIKTILWELQPLHWS

-542 IGSYSQVFDDLHPN
+542 IGSYSQVFDDLRPN
-556 DTVIEA
+556 DMVIEA
-562 VMWVGISYQDARA
+562 VMWVWISYQDARA

-593 LSWWEMAKVAVTKML
+593 LSWGEMAKVAVTKML
-608 LQKPHIIIMDE
+608 LQRPHIIIMDE

-634 MLEWFNWVTLIVS
+634 MLQWFNGVTLIVS
-647 HDRDFLEGTSNM
+647 HDRDFLEWTSNM
-659 LWWIWDNRLTVFH
+659 LRWIWNNRLTVFH
-672 DLQRGFQELESSCR
+672 DLQKWFQELESSCR
-686 KW
+686 KG

>member
-7 IDESITKILEI
+7 IDESITKILEL
-18 NPDLTYT
+18 NPDLTYA
-25 EVYELCSDYLLKFNK
+25 EVYELCSEYLLKFNK

-55 SKFFEIDLF
+55 GKFFEVDLF
-64 ADEEPK
+64 MDEESK
-70 LEDIQLSM
+70 LEDIQPNM

-133 KNGSWKSTLLK
+133 KNGSGKSTLLK

-152 WFWMIEIAD
+152 GFWMIEIAS

-170 DLFWANDEHTVEEEM
+170 DLFRANDDHTVEEEM
-185 RTCFPDIKLAM
+185 KTCFPDIKLAM

-202 EKLLSMSSW
+202 ENLL
-211 VQEPHP
+211 VDGEPDHH
-217 APLLIGEGSHGV
+217 ALI
-229 VGEVSAQDSSSQA
+229 
-242 PQNDSLLSSWT
+242 
-253 QWRILGEEKNIQ
+253 EEQI
-265 DYHSLL
+265 
-271 EEKEKL
+271 KL
-277 QDFLRKENGYQK
+277 QDWLRKENGYQK

-299 FWFSKAMLNFKI
+299 FWFSKSMLKFKI

-322 QITRFLIQEVDLLL
+322 QIAKFLIQEVDLLL

-380 VEISQRKLH
+380 VEISQKKLH

-421 QQEKFITKFRYKSS
+421 QQEKFITKFRYKAS

-452 VEAPETESDPKKIN
+452 VEAPEVESDPKKIN

-473 PNLIMQIEWLIVWY
+473 PNLIMQIEWLTVWY

-519 LIKTILWQLQPLHWS
+519 LIKTILWELQPLHWS

-542 IGSYSQVFDDLHPN
+542 IGSYSQVFDDLRPN

-562 VMWVGISYQDARA
+562 VMWVWISYQDARA

-593 LSWWEMAKVAVTKML
+593 LSWGEMAKVAVTKML
-608 LQKPHIIIMDE
+608 LQRPHIIIMDE

-634 MLEWFNWVTLIVS
+634 MLQWFNGVTLIVS
-647 HDRDFLEGTSNM
+647 HDRDFLEWTSNM
-659 LWWIWDNRLTVFH
+659 LRWIWNNRLTVFH
-672 DLQRGFQELESSCR
+672 DLQKWFQELESSCR
-686 KW
+686 KG

>member
-1 MTLEEA
+1 MTLEEV
-7 IDESITKILEI
+7 IDESITKILEL
-18 NPDLTYT
+18 NPDLTYA

-55 SKFFEIDLF
+55 GKFFEIDLF
-64 ADEEPK
+64 VDEEPK
-70 LEDIQLSM
+70 LEDIQHSM

-133 KNGSWKSTLLK
+133 KNGSGKSTLLK

-152 WFWMIEIAD
+152 GFWMIEIAD

-170 DLFWANDEHTVEEEM
+170 DLFRANDEHTVEEEM

-202 EKLLSMSSW
+202 EKLLIDESFRTSVSE
-211 VQEPHP
+211 VKNPVK
-217 APLLIGEGSHGV
+217 IGETPM
-229 VGEVSAQDSSSQA
+229 DSSLRSEWQF
-242 PQNDSLLSSWT
+242 T
-253 QWRILGEEKNIQ
+253 Q

-271 EEKEKL
+271 EEREKL
-277 QDFLRKENGYQK
+277 QDRLRKENGYQK

-311 KQLSWWEQTKL
+311 KQLSWGEQTKL
-322 QITRFLIQEVDLLL
+322 QIAKFLIQEVDLLL

-380 VEISQRKLH
+380 VEISQKKLH

-473 PNLIMQIEWLIVWY
+473 PNLIMQIEWLTVWY

-624 DLGSKETIKM
+624 DLWSKETIKM
-634 MLEWFNWVTLIVS
+634 MLQWFNWVTLIVS
-647 HDRDFLEGTSNM
+647 HDRDFLEWTSNM

-672 DLQRGFQELESSCR
+672 DLQRWFQELESSCW
-686 KW
+686 KG

>member
-1 MTLEEA
+1 MTLEEV
-7 IDESITKILEI
+7 IDQSITQILEL
-18 NPDLTYT
+18 NPDLTYA
-25 EVYELCSDYLLKFNK
+25 EVYQLCSDYLLKFNK

-70 LEDIQLSM
+70 LEDVQPSM

-125 GDEVALIW
+125 WDEVALIW

-152 WFWMIEIAD
+152 GFWMIEIAD

-170 DLFWANDEHTVEEEM
+170 DLFRANDEHTVEDEM
-185 RTCFPDIKLAM
+185 KTCFPDIKLAM

-202 EKLLSMSSW
+202 EKLLFDSNSD
-211 VQEPHP
+211 HH
-217 APLLIGEGSHGV
+217 ALI
-229 VGEVSAQDSSSQA
+229 
-242 PQNDSLLSSWT
+242 
-253 QWRILGEEKNIQ
+253 EEQ
-265 DYHSLL
+265 R
-271 EEKEKL
+271 KL
-277 QDFLRKENGYQK
+277 QDWLRKENGYQK

-322 QITRFLIQEVDLLL
+322 QIAKFLIQEVDLLL

-380 VEISQRKLH
+380 IEISQKKLH

-395 SDYLRQ
+395 SNYLRQ
-401 KEKNLE
+401 KEKNIE

-452 VEAPETESDPKKIN
+452 VEAPEIESDPKKIN

-473 PNLIMQIEWLIVWY
+473 PNLIMQIEWLTVWY

-506 IWIIWKNWIWKTT
+506 IWIIGKNWIWKTT
-519 LIKTILWQLQPLHWS
+519 LIKTILWELQPLHWL
-534 VKVHPDLR
+534 VKIHPELR
-542 IGSYSQVFDDLHPN
+542 VWSYSQVFEDLHPM

-562 VMWVGISYQDARA
+562 IMWTWISYQDARA
-575 FLWTLKID
+575 FLWALQID

-593 LSWWEMAKVAVTKML
+593 LSWWEMAKVALTKML
-608 LQKPHIIIMDE
+608 LQRPHVIIMDE

-624 DLGSKETIKM
+624 DLWSKETIKM
-634 MLEWFNWVTLIVS
+634 MLQWFNGVTLIVS
-647 HDRDFLEGTSNM
+647 HDRDFLEWTSNM
-659 LWWIWDNRLTVFH
+659 LWWIWDNHLTVFH

>member
-7 IDESITKILEI
+7 IDESITKILEL
-18 NPDLTYT
+18 NPDLTYA

-55 SKFFEIDLF
+55 SKFFEVDLF

-70 LEDIQLSM
+70 LEDIQPSM

-92 SWAKKDYIIKIHHL
+92 SRAKKDYIIKIHHL

-133 KNGSWKSTLLK
+133 KNGSGKSTFLK

-152 WFWMIEIAD
+152 GFWMIEIAN

-185 RTCFPDIKLAM
+185 KTCFPDIKLAM
-196 ERLEEI
+196 ERLDEI
-202 EKLLSMSSW
+202 EKLLVDEQSD
-211 VQEPHP
+211 HH
-217 APLLIGEGSHGV
+217 ALIE
-229 VGEVSAQDSSSQA
+229 E
-242 PQNDSLLSSWT
+242 QN
-253 QWRILGEEKNIQ
+253 
-265 DYHSLL
+265 
-271 EEKEKL
+271 KL
-277 QDFLRKENGYQK
+277 QDYLRKENGYQK

-322 QITRFLIQEVDLLL
+322 QIAKFLIQEVDLLL

-380 VEISQRKLH
+380 VEISQKKLN

-401 KEKNLE
+401 KEKNIE

-421 QQEKFITKFRYKSS
+421 QQEAFITKFRYKAS

-447 DKLER
+447 DRIEKI
-452 VEAPETESDPKKIN
+452 EAPENESTPKKIN

-473 PNLIMQIEWLIVWY
+473 PNLIMQIEWLTVWY

-506 IWIIWKNWIWKTT
+506 IWIIGKNWIWKTT
-519 LIKTILWQLQPLHWS
+519 LIKTILGQLQPLHWN

-542 IGSYSQVFDDLHPN
+542 IGSYSQVFEDLHPT

-562 VMWVGISYQDARA
+562 IMWTWISYQDARA
-575 FLWTLKID
+575 FLWALQID

-593 LSWWEMAKVAVTKML
+593 LSWWEMAKVALTKML

-624 DLGSKETIKM
+624 DLWSKETIKM
-634 MLEWFNWVTLIVS
+634 MLQWFNGVTLIVS
-647 HDRDFLEGTSNM
+647 HDRDFLEWTSNM
-659 LWWIWDNRLTVFH
+659 IWWIWDKRLTVFH
-672 DLQRGFQELESSCR
+672 DLQRAFQELEASCW

>member
-7 IDESITKILEI
+7 IDQSITKILEL
-18 NPDLTYT
+18 NPDLTYS
-25 EVYELCSDYLLKFNK
+25 EVYQLCSDYLLKFNK

-64 ADEEPK
+64 VDEEPK
-70 LEDIQLSM
+70 LEEIQPSM

-125 GDEVALIW
+125 WDEVALIW

-152 WFWMIEIAD
+152 GFWMIEIAD

-185 RTCFPDIKLAM
+185 KTCFPDIKLAM

-202 EKLLSMSSW
+202 EKLLIDGESD
-211 VQEPHP
+211 HH
-217 APLLIGEGSHGV
+217 ALIE
-229 VGEVSAQDSSSQA
+229 E
-242 PQNDSLLSSWT
+242 QN
-253 QWRILGEEKNIQ
+253 
-265 DYHSLL
+265 
-271 EEKEKL
+271 KL

-299 FWFSKAMLNFKI
+299 FWFSRAMLNFKI

-322 QITRFLIQEVDLLL
+322 QIAKFLIQEVDLLL

-380 VEISQRKLH
+380 VEISQKKLH

-473 PNLIMQIEWLIVWY
+473 PNLIMQIEWLTVWY
-487 PWKELVT
+487 PLKELVT
-494 LPNKIEITKEMH
+494 LPNKLEITKEMH

-519 LIKTILWQLQPLHWS
+519 LVKTILWQLQPLHWS

-593 LSWWEMAKVAVTKML
+593 LSWGEMAKVAVTKML

-634 MLEWFNWVTLIVS
+634 MLQWFNGVTLIVS
-647 HDRDFLEGTSNM
+647 HDRDFLEWTSNM
-659 LWWIWDNRLTVFH
+659 LRWIRDNRLTVFH
-672 DLQRGFQELESSCR
+672 DLQRWFQELESSCW
-686 KW
+686 KG

>member
-1 MTLEEA
+1 MTLEEI

-18 NPDLTYT
+18 NPDLTYA

-64 ADEEPK
+64 DNEEPK
-70 LEDIQLSM
+70 LEDIQPSI

-92 SWAKKDYIIKIHHL
+92 SRAKKDYIIKIHHL

-133 KNGSWKSTLLK
+133 KNGSGKSTLLK

-152 WFWMIEIAD
+152 WYGMIEIANR
-161 WVKIWYLSQ
+161 VKIWYLSQ

-185 RTCFPDIKLAM
+185 KTCFPDIKLVM

-202 EKLLSMSSW
+202 EKLLLDSNSD
-211 VQEPHP
+211 HH
-217 APLLIGEGSHGV
+217 ALI
-229 VGEVSAQDSSSQA
+229 
-242 PQNDSLLSSWT
+242 
-253 QWRILGEEKNIQ
+253 EEQ
-265 DYHSLL
+265 T
-271 EEKEKL
+271 KL
-277 QDFLRKENGYQK
+277 QDWLRKENGYQK
-289 RWMQIEILKY
+289 RWMQVEILKY

-322 QITRFLIQEVDLLL
+322 QIAKFLIQEVDLLL

-380 VEISQRKLH
+380 VEISQKKLN

-401 KEKNLE
+401 KEKNVE
-407 IQHKNYVAQQKYLQ
+407 IQHKNFVAQQKYLQ
-421 QQEKFITKFRYKSS
+421 QQEAFIIKFRYKAS

-447 DKLER
+447 DKLDR
-452 VEAPETESDPKKIN
+452 IEAPENESAPKKIN

-473 PNLIMQIEWLIVWY
+473 PNLIMQIEWLTVWY

-519 LIKTILWQLQPLHWS
+519 LIKTILWELQPLHWS
-534 VKVHPDLR
+534 VKVHPELR
-542 IGSYSQVFDDLHPN
+542 VGSYSQVFEDLHPM

-562 VMWVGISYQDARA
+562 IMWTWISYQDARA
-575 FLWTLKID
+575 FLWALQID

-593 LSWWEMAKVAVTKML
+593 LSWWEMAKVALTKML
-608 LQKPHIIIMDE
+608 LQRPHVIIMDE

-624 DLGSKETIKM
+624 DLWSKETIKM
-634 MLEWFNWVTLIVS
+634 MLQWFNGVTLIVS
-647 HDRDFLEGTSNM
+647 HDRDFLEWTSNM
-659 LWWIWDNRLTVFH
+659 LWWIWDNHLTIFH
-672 DLQRGFQELESSCR
+672 DLQRGFQELESSCW
-686 KW
+686 KG

>member
-1 MTLEEA
+1 MTLEEV
-7 IDESITKILEI
+7 IDESITKILEL
-18 NPDLTYT
+18 NPDLTYA

-70 LEDIQLSM
+70 LEDIQPSM

-92 SWAKKDYIIKIHHL
+92 SRAKKDYIIKIHHL

-133 KNGSWKSTLLK
+133 KNGSGKSTLLK

-152 WFWMIEIAD
+152 GFWMIEIAD
-161 WVKIWYLSQ
+161 WVKIGYLSQ
-170 DLFWANDEHTVEEEM
+170 DLFRANDEHTVEEEM
-185 RTCFPDIKLAM
+185 KTCFPDIKLAM

-202 EKLLSMSSW
+202 ERLLTDESFRTSVS
-211 VQEPHP
+211 
-217 APLLIGEGSHGV
+217 
-229 VGEVSAQDSSSQA
+229 EVKNPVKTIETPMDSSLRSEWQF
-242 PQNDSLLSSWT
+242 T
-253 QWRILGEEKNIQ
+253 Q

-271 EEKEKL
+271 EEREKL

-322 QITRFLIQEVDLLL
+322 QIAKFLIQEVDLLL

-380 VEISQRKLH
+380 VEISQKKLH

-421 QQEKFITKFRYKSS
+421 QQEKFITRFRYKST

-447 DKLER
+447 DKIER
-452 VEAPETESDPKKIN
+452 IEAPEIESDPKKIN

-473 PNLIMQIEWLIVWY
+473 PNLIMQIEWLTVWY

-519 LIKTILWQLQPLHWS
+519 LIKTILWQLQPLYWS

-634 MLEWFNWVTLIVS
+634 MLQWFNWVTLIVS
-647 HDRDFLEGTSNM
+647 HDRDFLEWTSNM
-659 LWWIWDNRLTVFH
+659 LWWIWDKRLIVFH
-672 DLQRGFQELESSCR
+672 DLQRGFQELESSCW
-686 KW
+686 KG

>member
-7 IDESITKILEI
+7 IDESITQILEL
-18 NPDLTYT
+18 NPDLTYA

-70 LEDIQLSM
+70 LEDIQPSM

-133 KNGSWKSTLLK
+133 KNGSGKSTLLK

-152 WFWMIEIAD
+152 GFWMIEID
-161 WVKIWYLSQ
+161 KDVKIWYLSQ

-185 RTCFPDIKLAM
+185 KTCFPDIKLAM

-202 EKLLSMSSW
+202 EKLLNTSSC
-211 VQEPHP
+211 V
-217 APLLIGEGSHGV
+217 
-229 VGEVSAQDSSSQA
+229 DSSVISNECEKSISVTQSGFLGDA
-242 PQNDSLLSSWT
+242 SKWQMWDIKDSSLCSEWQNM
-253 QWRILGEEKNIQ
+253 E

-271 EEKEKL
+271 EEREKL

-322 QITRFLIQEVDLLL
+322 QIAKFLIQEVDLLL

-380 VEISQRKLH
+380 VEISQKKLH

-401 KEKNLE
+401 KEKNIE

-421 QQEKFITKFRYKSS
+421 QQEAFITKFRYKAS

-447 DKLER
+447 DRIEKI
-452 VEAPETESDPKKIN
+452 EAPENESAPKKIN

-473 PNLIMQIEWLIVWY
+473 PNLIMQIEWLTVWY

-506 IWIIWKNWIWKTT
+506 IGIIGKNWIWKTT
-519 LIKTILWQLQPLHWS
+519 LIKTILGQLQPLHWS
-534 VKVHPDLR
+534 IKIHPELR
-542 IGSYSQVFDDLHPN
+542 VWSYSQVFEDLHPT

-562 VMWVGISYQDARA
+562 IMWTWISYQDARA
-575 FLWTLKID
+575 FLWALQID

-593 LSWWEMAKVAVTKML
+593 LSWWEMAKVALTKML
-608 LQKPHIIIMDE
+608 LQKPHIIVMDE

-624 DLGSKETIKM
+624 DLWSKETIKM
-634 MLEWFNWVTLIVS
+634 MLQWFNGVTLIVS
-647 HDRDFLEGTSNM
+647 HDRDFLEWTSNM
-659 LWWIWDNRLTVFH
+659 IWWIWDNRLTVFH
-672 DLQRGFQELESSCR
+672 DLQRGFQELEASCW
-686 KW
+686 KG

>member
-1 MTLEEA
+1 MTLEEV

-18 NPDLTYT
+18 NPDLTYA

-55 SKFFEIDLF
+55 GKFFEINLF
-64 ADEEPK
+64 EDDDPK
-70 LEDIQLSM
+70 LEDIQPSM
-78 SPLQS
+78 CPLQS

-133 KNGSWKSTLLK
+133 KNGSGKSTLLK

-152 WFWMIEIAD
+152 GYGMIEIAN

-170 DLFWANDEHTVEEEM
+170 DLFWANDEHTVGEEM
-185 RTCFPDIKLAM
+185 KTCFPDIKLAM

-202 EKLLSMSSW
+202 EKLLVDNDSD
-211 VQEPHP
+211 HH
-217 APLLIGEGSHGV
+217 LLIE
-229 VGEVSAQDSSSQA
+229 EQA
-242 PQNDSLLSSWT
+242 
-253 QWRILGEEKNIQ
+253 KIQ
-265 DYHSLL
+265 D
-271 EEKEKL
+271 
-277 QDFLRKENGYQK
+277 QLRKENGYQK
-289 RWMQIEILKY
+289 WWMQIEILKY
-299 FWFSKAMLNFKI
+299 FWFSKAMLKFKI

-322 QITRFLIQEVDLLL
+322 QIAKFLIQEVDLLL

-380 VEISQRKLH
+380 VEISQKKLN

-401 KEKNLE
+401 KEKNIE

-421 QQEKFITKFRYKSS
+421 QQEAFITKFRYKAS

-447 DKLER
+447 DKLDR
-452 VEAPETESDPKKIN
+452 IKAPENESVPKKIN

-473 PNLIMQIEWLIVWY
+473 PNLIMQIEWLTVWY

-519 LIKTILWQLQPLHWS
+519 LIKTILGELQPLHWS
-534 VKVHPDLR
+534 VKVHPEIR
-542 IGSYSQVFDDLHPN
+542 VWSYSQVFEDLHPA

-562 VMWVGISYQDARA
+562 IMWTWISYQDARA
-575 FLWTLKID
+575 FLWALQID

-593 LSWWEMAKVAVTKML
+593 LSWWEMAKVALTKML
-608 LQKPHIIIMDE
+608 LQKPHVIIMDE

-624 DLGSKETIKM
+624 DLWSKETIKM
-634 MLEWFNWVTLIVS
+634 MLQWFNGVTLIVS
-647 HDRDFLEGTSNM
+647 HDIDFLEWTSNM
-659 LWWIWDNRLTVFH
+659 LRWIWDNRLTVFH
-672 DLQRGFQELESSCR
+672 DLQRGFQELESSCW

>member
-1 MTLEEA
+1 MTLEEV

-18 NPDLTYT
+18 NPDLTYA

-55 SKFFEIDLF
+55 GKFFEIDLF
-64 ADEEPK
+64 ANEEPK
-70 LEDIQLSM
+70 LEDIQPSI

-125 GDEVALIW
+125 WDEVALIW

-152 WFWMIEIAD
+152 WYWMIEIANG
-161 WVKIWYLSQ
+161 VKIWYLSQ

-185 RTCFPDIKLAM
+185 KTCFLDIKLAM

-202 EKLLSMSSW
+202 EKLLTDGESD
-211 VQEPHP
+211 HH
-217 APLLIGEGSHGV
+217 ALIE
-229 VGEVSAQDSSSQA
+229 EQA
-242 PQNDSLLSSWT
+242 
-253 QWRILGEEKNIQ
+253 
-265 DYHSLL
+265 
-271 EEKEKL
+271 KL
-277 QDFLRKENGYQK
+277 QDWLRKENGYQK

-322 QITRFLIQEVDLLL
+322 QIAKFLIQEVDLLL

-380 VEISQRKLH
+380 VEISQKKLN

-395 SDYLRQ
+395 SDYLHQ
-401 KEKNLE
+401 KEKNIE

-421 QQEKFITKFRYKSS
+421 QQEAFITKFRYKAS

-447 DKLER
+447 DKLDR
-452 VEAPETESDPKKIN
+452 IEAPENESAPKKIN

-473 PNLIMQIEWLIVWY
+473 PNLIMQIEWLTVWY

-506 IWIIWKNWIWKTT
+506 IWIIGKNWIWKTT
-519 LIKTILWQLQPLHWS
+519 LIKTILGELQPLHWS
-534 VKVHPDLR
+534 VKVHPELR
-542 IGSYSQVFDDLHPN
+542 VWSYSQVFEDLRPM

-562 VMWVGISYQDARA
+562 IMWTGISYQDARA
-575 FLWTLKID
+575 FLWALQID

-593 LSWWEMAKVAVTKML
+593 LSWWEMAKVALTKML
-608 LQKPHIIIMDE
+608 LQRPHVIIMDE

-624 DLGSKETIKM
+624 DLWSKETIKM
-634 MLEWFNWVTLIVS
+634 MLQWFNGVTLIVS
-647 HDRDFLEGTSNM
+647 HDRDFLEWTSNM

-672 DLQRGFQELESSCR
+672 DLQRGFQELESSCW
-686 KW
+686 KG

>member
-1 MTLEEA
+1 MTLEEV
-7 IDESITKILEI
+7 IDQSITKILEI
-18 NPDLTYT
+18 NPDLTYA
-25 EVYELCSDYLLKFNK
+25 EVYELCSEYLLKFNK

-64 ADEEPK
+64 ADDEPQ
-70 LEDIQLSM
+70 LEDIKPTI

-152 WFWMIEIAD
+152 WYWMIEIANG
-161 WVKIWYLSQ
+161 VKIWYLSQ
-170 DLFWANDEHTVEEEM
+170 DLYRANDEHTVEEEM
-185 RTCFPDIKLAM
+185 KTCFPDIKLAM

-202 EKLLSMSSW
+202 EKLLVDNKSD
-211 VQEPHP
+211 HH
-217 APLLIGEGSHGV
+217 ALI
-229 VGEVSAQDSSSQA
+229 
-242 PQNDSLLSSWT
+242 
-253 QWRILGEEKNIQ
+253 EEQ
-265 DYHSLL
+265 T
-271 EEKEKL
+271 KL
-277 QDFLRKENGYQK
+277 QDQLRKENGYQK
-289 RWMQIEILKY
+289 WWMQIEILKY

-322 QITRFLIQEVDLLL
+322 QIAKFLIQEVDLLL

-380 VEISQRKLH
+380 VEISQKKLN

-401 KEKNLE
+401 KEKNVE

-421 QQEKFITKFRYKSS
+421 QQEAFITRFRYKAT

-447 DKLER
+447 DKIER
-452 VEAPETESDPKKIN
+452 IEAPENESAPKKIN

-473 PNLIMQIEWLIVWY
+473 PNLIMQIEWLTIWY

-506 IWIIWKNWIWKTT
+506 VWIIWKNWIWKTT
-519 LIKTILWQLQPLHWS
+519 LIKTILGELNPLHWS
-534 VKVHPDLR
+534 VKVHPELR
-542 IGSYSQVFDDLHPN
+542 IWSYSQVFEDLHPM

-562 VMWVGISYQDARA
+562 IMWTWISYQDARA
-575 FLWTLKID
+575 FLWALQID

-593 LSWWEMAKVAVTKML
+593 LSWWEMAKVALTKML
-608 LQKPHIIIMDE
+608 LQRPHIIIMDE

-624 DLGSKETIKM
+624 DLWSKETIKM
-634 MLEWFNWVTLIVS
+634 MLQWFNGVTLIVS
-647 HDRDFLEGTSNM
+647 HDRDFLEWTSNM
-659 LWWIWDNRLTVFH
+659 LWWIWDNHLTIFH
-672 DLQRGFQELESSCR
+672 DLQRWFQELEASCW